1 MFIKIMLCVAVLC
14 LLIVMCYIFYV
25 FGMIK
30 GYKNLFQN
38 DRREWGKLDAS
49 LYETLT
55 QEKQKELETTVSE
68 RIGELKFKKFKDN
81 QKIKKRKKLTK
92 KSSKENKK

>member
-1 MFIKIMLCVAVLC
+1 MFVKIMLAVAVIC
-14 LLIVMCYIFYV
+14 LFGLMCYVFYV

-30 GYKNLFQN
+30 GYKNLIKD
-38 DRREWGKLDAS
+38 DRGNWGKLDAA

-55 QEKQKELETTVSE
+55 GENKKEFERTVTE
-68 RIGELKFKKFKDN
+68 RVGELKLQQFKDRL
-81 QKIKKRKKLTK
+81 KIKKRKKLTK